1 MCVDFLFLWELGNS
15 RPITRGRK
23 KKQTGRSETKCE
35 VCSVVAAICV
45 AMAAQAQL
53 VLGSSIALPLLLDEH
68 HHCSSAAS
76 LRLGGT
82 QGLRRYSL
90 SCQSSTKEKKRS
102 GNGLQRRERKGTVC
116 MALGDNNPSPAQP
129 QVYQGIYGP
138 WSVDSLDIR
147 EVGSVRNSVFG
158 QRVHD
163 SCAFLTIQ
171 LNCCESERV
180 WLEGISHFN
189 SVIVRGCF
197 YLGYICPLPEV
208 NFCHRVETMHIIRD
222 LCKQIVGP
230 YDIF

>member
-1 MCVDFLFLWELGNS
+1 MKCVRAW
-15 RPITRGRK
+15 
-23 KKQTGRSETKCE
+23 
-35 VCSVVAAICV
+35 CSVVAAICV

-76 LRLGGT
+76 LRLGCT
-82 QGLRRYSL
+82 QGLHRYSL
-90 SCQSSTKEKKRS
+90 SCQSSTKAKKRN

-147 EVGSVRNSVFG
+147 EVGSVKNSVFG

-163 SCAFLTIQ
+163 SCAFLTIRF
-171 LNCCESERV
+171 NCCGYDTSLTGGNFKFQGSYCARM
-180 WLEGISHFN
+180 
-189 SVIVRGCF
+189 
-197 YLGYICPLPEV
+197 YLSGLHLAI
-208 NFCHRVETMHIIRD
+208 T
-222 LCKQIVGP
+222 
-230 YDIF
+230 